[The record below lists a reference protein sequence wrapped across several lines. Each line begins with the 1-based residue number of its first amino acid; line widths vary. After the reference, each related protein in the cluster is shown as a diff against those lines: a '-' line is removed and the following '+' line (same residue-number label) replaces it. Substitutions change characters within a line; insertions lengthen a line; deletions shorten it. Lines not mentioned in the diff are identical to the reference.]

1 MDRNTAFCKRKKPIS
16 ILAAVLTIAQLLQAG
31 PVFAGLQAADIETR
45 PSGISIEDRVGDV
58 EWETVTDGTN
68 LSGLAQEVIGQ
79 IPVTLESIWTEAT
92 RWANEQLTQS
102 NDTYFNSRTFS
113 STYDDLWWLKEINA
127 PEAWGLSTGAGVTV
141 AVVDTGVDYNHED
154 LQGNIWT
161 NSGEIAGNG
170 IDDDNNGLIDD
181 WRGWDFV
188 NSDNDVM
195 DDQGHGTHVS
205 GIIGALKDNGKGIAG
220 VAPNA
225 KILGIKVLDRNGSGT
240 FSDIIKG
247 IKYAADMGARIINM
261 SLGAVYDFSIDYIKT
276 NYASYYDAY
285 LKPIKDAILYAAG
298 KGSIVIAAS
307 GNSGTDVNRTVPGGF
322 EETLSVGAT
331 TPTGG
336 KAYFSNYGP
345 TLDLTAPGWD
355 VLSLRAAGTTLG
367 TPVSTGYTRA
377 SGTSM
382 ATPMVTGV
390 VALLL
395 AQDPTLDLAGI
406 ERRLKFSAT
415 DLGAAGFDTSFG
427 YGQVDALKAI
437 THDYYENGA
446 VKTLWL
452 MTADDAGMVRYDY
465 GTDGKIV
472 SAISADGTKHVYNGD
487 GDQVEYYENGRLRSR
502 TDALT
507 GTRYEFLNED
517 LDGNGLQRV
526 ARMIETDG
534 SVTSFIY
541 WGVTTVIKQ
550 TKTEKDGVLLQ
561 LRLMDQD
568 GRLRVQTDYVGADK
582 TETTFHA
589 SGHVRQVSVWKDGLR
604 VSVTR
609 HSDAGV
615 VEYQALYKNGVIDR
629 EIFNDAQG
637 RLIREKQHVWP
648 ASGSAP
654 AEVIQKSYAYWGSTE
669 QIKSVSVSRNDVL
682 VSQEQYDSAGNLVV
696 RTTVEGSQK
705 TQTNYYAS
713 GNVQQIIVWKDGV
726 KESVTRYYGSGVLQY
741 QGNYK
746 DGKLDSETAYDSQ
759 GRLIREKRT
768 ESGAQGAP
776 GTSQVT
782 TTYSYWGS
790 TEQVRA
796 VTVQVNGAVQ
806 SSDRYDQNG
815 VLVSTLRVE
824 GSIKTQ
830 TTYWSNGQP
839 RQVTVWGGSSVISQT
854 RFYETGIMSYL
865 KLFKDNKALSV
876 TTYHADG
883 TVLRIRN
890 Y

>member
-1 MDRNTAFCKRKKPIS
+1 MAFRCNKSFKKKIS
-16 ILAAVLTIAQLLQAG
+16 VLATVLSIAQILQSG

-45 PSGISIEDRVGDV
+45 PSGISVEDRVGGA
-58 EWETVTDGTN
+58 EWETVSDGLS
-68 LSGLAQEVIGQ
+68 LSGLAHDVIDQ
-79 IPVTLESIWTEAT
+79 ISEKMESIWTEAT
-92 RWANEQLTQS
+92 EWANGQLTQS
-102 NDTYFNSRTFS
+102 SDTYFDSRTFN

-154 LQGNIWT
+154 LQGNVWT

-205 GIIGALKDNGKGIAG
+205 GIIGALKDNGKGISG

-225 KILGIKVLDRNGSGT
+225 KILGVKVLDQNGSGN
-240 FSDIIKG
+240 FSDIVKG

-276 NYASYYDAY
+276 NYASYYNAY

-355 VLSLRAAGTTLG
+355 VLSLRASGTTLG

-395 AQDPTLDLAGI
+395 AQDPTLDIAGI

-415 DLGAAGFDTSFG
+415 DLGAAGFDNSFG

-437 THDYYENGA
+437 THDYYEDGT

-452 MTADDAGMVRYDY
+452 MTPDDAGMVRYDY
-465 GTDGKIV
+465 DADGKIV
-472 SAISADGTKHVYNGD
+472 SAIRADGSKRDYNQS
-487 GDQVEYYENGRLRSR
+487 GDQVEYYANGRISSR
-502 TDALT
+502 IDALT
-507 GTRYEFLNED
+507 GTKYEFRNED
-517 LDGNGLQRV
+517 LDGSGLQRV
-526 ARMIETDG
+526 SRKTETDG
-534 SVTSFIY
+534 TVTSYVY
-541 WGVTTVIKQ
+541 WGSTTVVKQ
-550 TKTEKDGVLLQ
+550 LKTEKDGVLVRVQ
-561 LRLMDQD
+561 MMDSS
-568 GRLRVQTDYVGADK
+568 GRLTKQTDYDGADK
-582 TETTFHA
+582 VEQTFYV
-589 SGHVRQVSVWKDGLR
+589 SGNVNQVSVWKDGLR

-609 HSDAGV
+609 KSDTGITT
-615 VEYQALYKNGVIDR
+615 YQGLYKDGVLES
-629 EIFNDAQG
+629 EIFNDALG
-637 RLIREKQHVWP
+637 RLIREKTYTQP
-648 ASGSAP
+648 SSGSGP
-654 AEVIQKSYAYWGSTE
+654 ADVIQKSYSYWGST
-669 QIKSVSVSRNDVL
+669 QQVKSVSVSQNNVL
-682 VSQEQYDSAGNLVV
+682 VSQEQYDSAGNLIV
-696 RTTVEGSQK
+696 RVIVEGARK

-713 GNVQQIIVWKDGV
+713 GNVQQIVVWKDGV
-726 KESVTRYYGSGVLQY
+726 KESVTRYYGSGILQY
-741 QGNYK
+741 QGDYK
-746 DGKLDSETAYDSQ
+746 DGKLDSEMAYDSQ

-768 ESGAQGAP
+768 ESGAQGIP
-776 GTSQVT
+776 GVSQVT
-782 TTYSYWGS
+782 TSYSYWGT
-790 TEQVRA
+790 TEQIRA

-815 VLVSTLRVE
+815 VLVSKLRVE
-824 GSIKTQ
+824 GNVKTQ

-839 RQVTVWGGSSVISQT
+839 LQVTVWNGSYLVSQT

-865 KLFKDNKALSV
+865 KLFKDNKTLSL
-876 TTYHADG
+876 TTYRADG
-883 TVLRIRN
+883 SILRVRN